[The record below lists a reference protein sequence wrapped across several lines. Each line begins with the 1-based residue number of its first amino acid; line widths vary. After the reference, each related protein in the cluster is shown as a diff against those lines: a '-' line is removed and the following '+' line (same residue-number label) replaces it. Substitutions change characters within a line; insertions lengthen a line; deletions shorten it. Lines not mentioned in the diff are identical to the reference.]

1 MHSFSH
7 LPETVDPKDDIET
20 DASYAE
26 NTSQLISD
34 AIDETEDAYT
44 RTEDA
49 YTRTEGEG
57 IQRRVGIDSL
67 RSGLI
72 KVYKKGYKG

>member
-7 LPETVDPKDDIET
+7 FPETVDPKDDIET

-34 AIDETEDAYT
+34 AIAE
-44 RTEDA
+44 TEDA

>member
-7 LPETVDPKDDIET
+7 FPETVDPKDDIET
-20 DASYAE
+20 DDSYAE